1 MPETTASTARPRACA
16 TPACSQ
22 PTEPGTRSRY
32 CPECA
37 ATRKTE
43 ANRRNQR
50 NRRARAAVA
59 KAGNQTLAA
68 AGRATRTPG
77 VVLNGQAVVELKA
90 VLFDLRTAHRLLT
103 ERQGVDDPWLGE
115 LDELRDRVKAACEA
129 MDRLLPLTRLSP

>member
-1 MPETTASTARPRACA
+1 VPQTDAVPARPRACA
-16 TPACSQ
+16 TPACDRPPEQ
-22 PTEPGTRSRY
+22 GTRSRY
-32 CPECA
+32 CTQCA
-37 ATRKTE
+37 ARRKTE

-59 KAGNQTLAA
+59 AAGNQTLAA

-77 VVLNGQAVVELKA
+77 LVLNGQAVVELKA
-90 VLFDLRTAHRLLT
+90 VLFDLRTAHRLLA

-115 LDELRDRVKAACEA
+115 LDELRDRVKAVCEA